1 MAKIVEVQI
10 AHPCPL
16 TRSHPGMLEG
26 IPVFPVMEESTADSW
41 SFSEQ
46 RLVGQTAKHSVEWVT
61 ESSAHISRLALMSG
75 FRIFDHTEKIGVV
88 AGLIRPDPEGGL
100 TWIRSKAECR
110 RRFGRD
116 DAGLG

>member
-1 MAKIVEVQI
+1 LMKEA
-10 AHPCPL
+10 P
-16 TRSHPGMLEG
+16 T
-26 IPVFPVMEESTADSW
+26 DSC

-46 RLVGQTAKHSVEWVT
+46 RLVRQTAKHSVEWVT

-88 AGLIRPDPEGGL
+88 VGLIRPDPEGGL

-110 RRFGRD
+110 RRFG
-116 DAGLG
+116 